1 MQKIVKVIAMLSI
14 FMSVVM
20 LSGCGRILEMPVGA
34 FMEAKEDQTVAND
47 VGQYEVTNFD
57 CSTSET
63 EAQEIN
69 LSDLEEGAGG
79 NYIYDS
85 GQLTINHAGN
95 YKLTGKMNGGNIV
108 IRVFE
113 DEVVHLILDDVE
125 IKSFEGPAIYVENAA
140 KAVITAKEG
149 TENVL
154 SDSSMHER
162 ELEACIFSNCD
173 LTFNGNGMLAVY
185 GYHGDA
191 VRTKDQLK
199 IVNAKLY
206 VKAKGEGLR
215 GNDGVIM
222 LDSST
227 EVECEGIG
235 VFSSSNKDMVI
246 VQGGVLKV
254 IAGKN
259 AIAANRCVSIQ
270 DSQTDLYSVLE
281 TVQCEGIREF
291 DEEQIK

>member
-1 MQKIVKVIAMLSI
+1 MQKTVKAIAMFSI
-14 FMSVVM
+14 FISAVM

-34 FMEAKEDQTVAND
+34 PREAEEAQAAANSA
-47 VGQYEVTNFD
+47 GQYEVTNFD
-57 CSTSET
+57 YSTSEA
-63 EAQEIN
+63 EAREID
-69 LSDLEEGAGG
+69 LSDLEEGPGE
-79 NYIYDS
+79 NYVYDS
-85 GQLTINHAGN
+85 GQLTIDHAGN

-108 IRVFE
+108 IHVFE

-162 ELEACIFSNCD
+162 EQGACIFSNCD
-173 LTFNGNGMLAVY
+173 LTLNGSGMLSVY

-199 IVNAKLY
+199 IVNANLY
-206 VKAKGEGLR
+206 VKAKDEGLR

-222 LDSST
+222 QGSST

-235 VFSSSNKDMVI
+235 VFSGSNKDMVV
-246 VQGGVLKV
+246 VQGSILKV

-259 AIAANRCVSIQ
+259 AISANRCVSIH

-281 TVQCEGIREF
+281 TVWCEGIREF